1 MVCGCHSLHFII
13 VSYNHYFKNGSKSHA
28 YIDFFLHQ
36 GIGAGTKI
44 YALQIEVLAQLLV
57 N

>member
-1 MVCGCHSLHFII
+1 VVAIPCIPLLFRTII
-13 VSYNHYFKNGSKSHA
+13 ISKMAQNHML
-28 YIDFFLHQ
+28 ILIFFLHQ

>member
-1 MVCGCHSLHFII
+1 VVAIPCIPLLFRTII
-13 VSYNHYFKNGSKSHA
+13 ISKMAQNHML
-28 YIDFFLHQ
+28 ILIFLHQ